1 MPRCCRNSRRDGWW
15 HDPAQSEKL
24 RAALDAALRALSDAA
39 ALARSRIDPVAR
51 FHLGNGARLE
61 RINWL
66 GNTAPRGIQESFGI
80 MVNYLYDHDS
90 IEDNHEAFVRDGTI
104 VRSPDVDALLAT
116 DRIAALASGATERR
130 SHGDTTSKFGAGA
143 ICARCNQ
150 TSHDHH
156 RRRDIMMMNRRTFST
171 ALLAGAAASL
181 ISTRGMAANAAP
193 AKARNVV
200 LVHGLF
206 ADGSCWSEVI
216 ARLQAAGLN
225 ATAVQNPLTTLP
237 EAVASAE
244 RVLARQDGPTVLV
257 GHSFS
262 GMIVTEAGVHPN
274 VSALVY
280 VAARAPDAGEDYTAL
295 AKTYPTP
302 PASAGIVFDGDEG
315 RLSEAAF
322 LRDFAGDLPEAKA
335 KVLYAVQEPF
345 HKALLAGKTTHAAW
359 RSKPS
364 FYAVSTEDRT
374 INPDLERFMAK
385 RMGAKTIEVKASHLS
400 LISHPDTI
408 TRLILEAAGQS

>member
-1 MPRCCRNSRRDGWW
+1 M
-15 HDPAQSEKL
+15 
-24 RAALDAALRALSDAA
+24 AAGVSASLVS
-39 ALARSRIDPVAR
+39 I
-51 FHLGNGARLE
+51 
-61 RINWL
+61 
-66 GNTAPRGIQESFGI
+66 RGI
-80 MVNYLYDHDS
+80 
-90 IEDNHEAFVRDGTI
+90 
-104 VRSPDVDALLAT
+104 
-116 DRIAALASGATERR
+116 
-130 SHGDTTSKFGAGA
+130 
-143 ICARCNQ
+143 
-150 TSHDHH
+150 
-156 RRRDIMMMNRRTFST
+156 
-171 ALLAGAAASL
+171 
-181 ISTRGMAANAAP
+181 AANPAP
-193 AKARNVV
+193 TKARNVV

-216 ARLQAAGLN
+216 ALLQAAGLN
-225 ATAVQNPLTTLP
+225 VTAVQNPLTTLP
-237 EAVASAE
+237 EAIASVQ

-257 GHSFS
+257 GHSFA

-302 PASAGIVFDGDEG
+302 PASAGIIFDGDEG

-345 HKALLAGKTTHAAW
+345 HRALLTGKTTHAAW

-385 RMGAKTIEVKASHLS
+385 RMGAKMIELKASHLS
-400 LISHPDTI
+400 LISHPGEI
-408 TRLILEAAGQS
+408 TDLILEAASGAK

>member
-1 MPRCCRNSRRDGWW
+1 
-15 HDPAQSEKL
+15 
-24 RAALDAALRALSDAA
+24 
-39 ALARSRIDPVAR
+39 
-51 FHLGNGARLE
+51 
-61 RINWL
+61 
-66 GNTAPRGIQESFGI
+66 
-80 MVNYLYDHDS
+80 
-90 IEDNHEAFVRDGTI
+90 
-104 VRSPDVDALLAT
+104 
-116 DRIAALASGATERR
+116 
-130 SHGDTTSKFGAGA
+130 
-143 ICARCNQ
+143 
-150 TSHDHH
+150 
-156 RRRDIMMMNRRTFST
+156 MMMNRRGFSA
-171 ALLAGAAASL
+171 ALIAGAAASL
-181 ISTRGMAANAAP
+181 VSGRGVAAIPAP
-193 AKARNVV
+193 TKARNVV

-262 GMIVTEAGVHPN
+262 GMIVTEAGMHPN
-274 VSALVY
+274 VTALVY

-335 KVLYAVQEPF
+335 RVLYAVQEPF
-345 HKALLAGKTTHAAW
+345 HKALLAGKTTQAAW

-364 FYAVSTEDRT
+364 FYAVSIDDRT
-374 INPDLERFMAK
+374 INPDLERFRAK
-385 RMGAKTIEVKASHLS
+385 RMGATTIEVKSSHLS
-400 LISHPDTI
+400 LISHPDEI
-408 TRLILEAAGQS
+408 TQLILDAAGHSA